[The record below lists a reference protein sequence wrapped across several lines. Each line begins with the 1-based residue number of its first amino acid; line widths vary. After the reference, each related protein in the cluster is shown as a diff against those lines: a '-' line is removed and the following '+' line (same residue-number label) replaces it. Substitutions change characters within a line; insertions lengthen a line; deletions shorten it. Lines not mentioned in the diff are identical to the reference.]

1 MATWARGRPSGFG
14 GMEGDWSPGDDGLR
28 AWRNALERFA
38 LRCTACLFCFLIA
51 CAACRSG
58 EYVRVGALSPEST
71 EEELTRDY
79 TWRHISPQAK
89 QQPLVRAGSLSSC
102 VLRTRR

>member
-1 MATWARGRPSGFG
+1 MACA
-14 GMEGDWSPGDDGLR
+14 PGATLSKGPQR
-28 AWRNALERFA
+28 SKAY
-38 LRCTACLFCFLIA
+38 CLFCFLIA

-79 TWRHISPQAK
+79 TWRHISPHAK
-89 QQPLVRAGSLSSC
+89 QQPLVRASSLSSC